1 MSFLTSRAA
10 YDTVWHRGVYL
21 KLLKTIPDV
30 KLLKFVILIQDR
42 SFNWKPRVVNDA
54 ARTFGTC
61 LLQPIQQ
68 YETAIEYYENALHVA
83 QEQRDDDGDE
93 ERMHERLADA
103 CSYMSLLENII
114 KYIALE
120 LGGKRKSGARKY
132 LCLYVDQYQ
141 TAIEYYQRAR
151 NLALERED
159 KRGKEEAYLIC
170 SLVNIKHQLN
180 IIRKPKLWR

>member
-1 MSFLTSRAA
+1 MSFLTSHA
-10 YDTVWHRGVYL
+10 WHRGVYL

-103 CSYMSLLENII
+103 CKMSLLEKIM

-132 LCLYVDQYQ
+132 LCL
-141 TAIEYYQRAR
+141 
-151 NLALERED
+151 
-159 KRGKEEAYLIC
+159 C
-170 SLVNIKHQLN
+170 
-180 IIRKPKLWR
+180 